1 MRPAVFLDRDGTL
14 IEDMGYIN
22 HIDRL
27 HVFPWTGPAVRK
39 LNEAGIPV
47 VVVTNQGGVAMGY
60 FPEVLV
66 EDIHDK
72 IRSELNK
79 SGATLDAVFYC
90 PHHPNGVVEKYRRT
104 CQCRKPAPGLLL
116 RAAQEFDIDLQRS
129 FLVGDRFRD
138 AETAFGIGAKGILV
152 LTGYGKGEYEYQRGT
167 WSRMPDHIAANLKD
181 AVDWILL
188 QLRS

>member
-1 MRPAVFLDRDGTL
+1 
-14 IEDMGYIN
+14 
-22 HIDRL
+22 
-27 HVFPWTGPAVRK
+27 VFPWAGPAVRK
-39 LNEAGIPV
+39 LNEAGLPV
-47 VVVTNQGGVAMGY
+47 VVITNQGGVAMGY

-66 EDIHDK
+66 EDINSK

-79 SGATLDAVFYC
+79 VGAILDAVYYC
-90 PHHPNGVVEKYRRT
+90 PHHPNGVVEEYRRQ

-116 RAAQEFDIDLQRS
+116 RAARELDIDLERS

-138 AETAFGIGAKGILV
+138 TETAFGIGAKGILV

-167 WSRMPDHIAANLKD
+167 WPRMPDHIAADLGD